1 MKIEKNKKREYFIGK
16 KKALIFVIMTIFLC
30 RAICGNNKVEA
41 AVCERI
47 PKLSCKEIKM
57 NVNARKK
64 LKIRQIQ
71 QDAKVKWSSSD
82 KNIVKVTRNGKVIA
96 KKRGKAIIKIIINIL
111 NNKVI
116 GIILAIICI
125 PRLLFLAMMQE
136 MA

>member
-16 KKALIFVIMTIFLC
+16 KKVLIFVIMTIFLC

-82 KNIVKVTRNGKVIA
+82 KSIVKVTRNGKVIA
-96 KKRGKAIIKIIINIL
+96 KKRGKAIIKVIVKQ
-111 NNKVI
+111 KVTRTV
-116 GIILAIICI
+116 LKCKVTV
-125 PRLLFLAMMQE
+125 E
-136 MA
+136 

>member
-1 MKIEKNKKREYFIGK
+1 MRRFFHKVKIEKNKKREYFIGK

-82 KNIVKVTRNGKVIA
+82 KSIVKVTRNGKVIA
-96 KKRGKAIIKIIINIL
+96 KKRGKAIIKVIVKQ
-111 NNKVI
+111 KVTRTV
-116 GIILAIICI
+116 LKCKVTV
-125 PRLLFLAMMQE
+125 E
-136 MA
+136 

>member
-1 MKIEKNKKREYFIGK
+1 MKIGK

-96 KKRGKAIIKIIINIL
+96 KKRGKAIIKIIVKQ
-111 NNKVI
+111 KVTRTV
-116 GIILAIICI
+116 LKCTVTV
-125 PRLLFLAMMQE
+125 E
-136 MA
+136 